1 MPAIEFNRRLPIFVN
16 MDELTL
22 PVDYNGEELELPVR
36 MYPYGYTFRVEVL
49 VGETAVIFE
58 PDEEGSYRAL
68 VSAEQADNNKMLS
81 QGLLQAIAEALGK
94 LR

>member
-1 MPAIEFNRRLPIFVN
+1 

-22 PVDYNGEELELPVR
+22 PLSYGGEELELPLK
-36 MYPYGYTFRVEVL
+36 MYAYGYTFRVEVL
-49 VGETAVIFE
+49 IGETAVIFE

-68 VSAEQADNNKMLS
+68 ADKAVNV
-81 QGLLQAIAEALGK
+81 GLLWATVGVLEK

>member
-1 MPAIEFNRRLPIFVN
+1 

-22 PVDYNGEELELPVR
+22 PLIYNGEEMELPLK
-36 MYPYGYTFRVEVL
+36 MYAYGYTFRVEVL
-49 VGETAVIFE
+49 VGDTAVIFE

-68 VSAEQADNNKMLS
+68 VSLEQLEKNKTVS
-81 QGLLQAIAEALGK
+81 KGLLQAIAEALEK